1 MSFFSI
7 TTQAQISIKQITN
20 GSFASET
27 MHGIDVIAGTD
38 QYARISDDGKQV
50 LQCSF
55 KTGQTTAVLFDANN
69 TMGQKIDKVE
79 GYILSPDGKRM
90 LIQTQTEPIYRRSFK
105 ATYYIYTI
113 ANKKLERLSE
123 GGKQQVPTWSPDGM
137 QVAFVRQNNIY
148 LVKLL
153 YDNAESAV
161 TTDGKENK
169 IINGIPDWV
178 NEEEFSH
185 NKSLVFNADGTMLVW
200 VKYDET
206 KVKS

>member
-90 LIQTQTEPIYRRSFK
+90 LIQTQTESIYRRSFK

-148 LVKLL
+148 KRW
-153 YDNAESAV
+153 
-161 TTDGKENK
+161 KRK
-169 IINGIPDWV
+169 
-178 NEEEFSH
+178 
-185 NKSLVFNADGTMLVW
+185 
-200 VKYDET
+200 
-206 KVKS
+206 